1 MKTLA
6 TEDIIEIKGNHFS
19 FITCKTVSMTF
30 LVGEKSAV
38 LRQILIKV
46 EHHKIEASWL
56 RPTFLC
62 IYNKL
67 ISHLSS
73 PTSAHHTNIFS
84 MFARLI
90 GKLTHR
96 TLAEP
101 LDISII
107 GDIGDKIPSIIRG
120 CHGTNGSNSKHDKEG
135 KVPVRS
141 SWLTRFV
148 ATK

>member
-19 FITCKTVSMTF
+19 FITCKTISMTF
-30 LVGEKSAV
+30 LVGEKSAI

-46 EHHKIEASWL
+46 EHHKIEASW
-56 RPTFLC
+56 FLMFFC

-73 PTSAHHTNIFS
+73 PTGAHHTNIFS
-84 MFARLI
+84 MVTRLI

-96 TLAEP
+96 TLAKP

-120 CHGTNGSNSKHDKEG
+120 CHGTNGSSSKQGEG
-135 KVPVRS
+135 RCPS
-141 SWLTRFV
+141 SWLMRFV
-148 ATK
+148 VT

>member
-1 MKTLA
+1 
-6 TEDIIEIKGNHFS
+6 
-19 FITCKTVSMTF
+19 MTF
-30 LVGEKSAV
+30 LVGEKSAI

-46 EHHKIEASWL
+46 EHHKIEASW
-56 RPTFLC
+56 FLMFFC

-73 PTSAHHTNIFS
+73 PTGAHHTNIFS

-96 TLAEP
+96 TLAKP

-120 CHGTNGSNSKHDKEG
+120 CHGTHGNAKHDKEG
-135 KVPVRS
+135 EGASPHGRRDLCRS
-141 SWLTRFV
+141 NDYLGMEKEKRRASGF
-148 ATK
+148 